1 MNNTIGNPVKY
12 EPKSVALL
20 SCNLDDMT
28 GEDISFA
35 TEILLESGALD
46 VWTTP
51 IYMKKGRPAVSLSCL
66 CAVDNRAHFANL
78 MLEHTTSLGV
88 RESIYNRYVLER
100 ESAFAVT
107 PMGPVRVK
115 KCVLPSG
122 VVREKAEYDDVA
134 LLARENG
141 KSLAEVRS
149 EIRTEAR
156 EKQREIPKADEL

>member
-1 MNNTIGNPVKY
+1 MNNTTETSIIY
-12 EPKSVALL
+12 EPESVALL

-35 TEILLESGALD
+35 AETLLGAGALD

-66 CAVDNRAHFANL
+66 CAIDDRARFAEL

-88 RESIYNRYVLER
+88 RETIHSRYVLER
-100 ESAFAVT
+100 ESAFVVT
-107 PMGPVRVK
+107 PIGSLRVK
-115 KCVLPSG
+115 KCISPSG
-122 VVREKAEYDDVA
+122 TVREKAEYDDVA
-134 LLARENG
+134 RLARENG

-149 EIRTEAR
+149 EIRTEMQ
-156 EKQREIPKADEL
+156 KSGG